1 MRAQMNMALLVMGL
15 LVDAPLQAE
24 THSPGSLDQGAMEKA
39 IGKPGEFKDGVY
51 KVSLPRKDLVVVVN
65 DVKIRPGLALG
76 TWLAFKENSND
87 VVMDGDLVL
96 KEEEVGPVLERLQQE
111 GIQVTAL
118 HNHLIGEHPRVMYL
132 HVFAKGDGARLA
144 KQMKEVLARTTTP
157 IGSSAAN
164 SEGSA
169 KGAGEDPGFDVEFV
183 QRQVGHQGKVKEGV
197 LSISISRPE
206 KIQMQGATLTPS
218 MGMATAINVQA
229 AGEKS
234 VAATGDFVL
243 IAEEVN
249 PVTKAMT
256 EHGILITALHNHL
269 VQGFPD
275 LYFMH
280 FWATGSADHV
290 TKGLK
295 AAVEAMQL
303 R

>member
-1 MRAQMNMALLVMGL
+1 LVMGL
-15 LVDAPLQAE
+15 LVVTIGQAE
-24 THSPGSLDQGAMEKA
+24 TDSAAGLDQGAMERA
-39 IGKPGEFKDGVY
+39 IGKSGEMKDGVY

-65 DVKIRPGLALG
+65 GVKIRPGLALG

-96 KEEEVGPVLERLQQE
+96 QEEEVGPVIERLHKE
-111 GIQVTAL
+111 GIQVTAV
-118 HNHLIGEHPRVMYL
+118 HNHLIGETPRVMYV

-144 KQMKEVLARTTTP
+144 KQMKEVLALTSTP
-157 IGSSAAN
+157 TGPAVAKN
-164 SEGSA
+164 EGLA
-169 KGAGEDPGFDVEFV
+169 KGAGEEPGFDVELV
-183 QRQVGHQGKVKEGV
+183 QKQLGKGKVQDGV
-197 LSISISRPE
+197 LSISLSRPE

-249 PVTKAMT
+249 PVTKALT
-256 EHGILITALHNHL
+256 DHGMLITALHNHL
-269 VQGFPD
+269 VHGSPD

-295 AAVEAMQL
+295 AAVGAMQL

>member
-1 MRAQMNMALLVMGL
+1 MRAQINMVLLVMGL
-15 LVDAPLQAE
+15 LVDASVQAE
-24 THSPGSLDQGAMEKA
+24 THAPGSLDPGAMERA
-39 IGKPGEFKDGVY
+39 IGKPGELKDGVY
-51 KVSLPRKDLVVVVN
+51 KVSLPRNDLVVVVN
-65 DVKIRPGLALG
+65 GVKIRPGLALG

-96 KEEEVGPVLERLQQE
+96 KEEEVGPVLEKLHKE
-111 GIQVTAL
+111 SIQVTAV
-118 HNHLIGEHPRVMYL
+118 HNHLIGESPRVMYV
-132 HVFAKGDGARLA
+132 HVFAKGEGARLA
-144 KQMKEVLARTTTP
+144 KQMKEVLALTTTP

-164 SEGSA
+164 NEGLGKS
-169 KGAGEDPGFDVEFV
+169 AGEEPGFDAEFV
-183 QRQVGHQGKVKEGV
+183 QKQLGHQGKVKDGV
-197 LSISISRPE
+197 LSVSISRPE

-229 AGEKS
+229 AGEQS

-249 PVTKAMT
+249 PVTKALT
-256 EHGILITALHNHL
+256 EHGMLITALHNHL
-269 VQGFPD
+269 VHGSPE

>member
-24 THSPGSLDQGAMEKA
+24 THSPGSLDPGAMERA
-39 IGKPGEFKDGVY
+39 IGKPGELKDGVY
-51 KVSLPRKDLVVVVN
+51 KVSLPRNDLVVVLN
-65 DVKIRPGLALG
+65 GVKIRPGLALG

-96 KEEEVGPVLERLQQE
+96 KEEEVGPVLERLHQE

-118 HNHLIGEHPRVMYL
+118 HNHLIGESPRVMYV

-144 KQMKEVLARTTTP
+144 KEMKEVLALTTTP
-157 IGSSAAN
+157 IGSSAATN
-164 SEGSA
+164 EGLG

-183 QRQVGHQGKVKEGV
+183 QKQLGRGKVKDGV
-197 LSISISRPE
+197 LSIAISRPE
-206 KIQMQGATLTPS
+206 KIQMQGATLMPS

-229 AGEKS
+229 AGGKS

-249 PVTKAMT
+249 PVTKALIDR
-256 EHGILITALHNHL
+256 GILITALHNHL
-269 VQGFPD
+269 VQGSPD

-295 AAVEAMQL
+295 TAVEAMQL

>member
-1 MRAQMNMALLVMGL
+1 MRAQINMVLLVVGL
-15 LVDAPLQAE
+15 LVGTPVQAE
-24 THSPGSLDQGAMEKA
+24 THGPGSLDQGAMERA
-39 IGKPGEFKDGVY
+39 IGKPGELKDGVY
-51 KVSLPRKDLVVVVN
+51 KVSLPRNDLVVVVN
-65 DVKIRPGLALG
+65 GVKIRPGLALG

-118 HNHLIGEHPRVMYL
+118 HNHLIGERPRVMYV
-132 HVFAKGDGARLA
+132 HVFAKGEGARLA
-144 KQMKEVLARTTTP
+144 KQMKEVLALTTTP
-157 IGSSAAN
+157 VGSSAAKN
-164 SEGSA
+164 DGSG
-169 KGAGEDPGFDVEFV
+169 KSAGEDPGFDVEFV
-183 QRQVGHQGKVKEGV
+183 QKQLSQGKVKDGV

-249 PVTKAMT
+249 PVTKALT
-256 EHGILITALHNHL
+256 DHGILITALHNHL
-269 VQGFPD
+269 VQGSPD

-295 AAVEAMQL
+295 TAVEAMQL